1 LILEKRQHIKLVRR
15 VENREVEVEEIKE
28 ILNEDMDG
36 MYN

>member
-36 MYN
+36 M